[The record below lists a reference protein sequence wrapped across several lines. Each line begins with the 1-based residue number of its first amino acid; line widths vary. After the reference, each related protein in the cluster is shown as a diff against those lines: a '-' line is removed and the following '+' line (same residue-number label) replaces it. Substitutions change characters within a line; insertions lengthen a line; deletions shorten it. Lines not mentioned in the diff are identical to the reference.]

1 MITTNPFF
9 RRDLTTNCNE
19 TDEIPAN
26 RVNTTERLQ
35 VLRKVMENNQVD
47 AYYVPLDDQ
56 GRRKWISGFS
66 GSNGDA
72 IVTKDRVRVLEF

>member
-1 MITTNPFF
+1 MIRTNPFF

-72 IVTKDRVRVLEF
+72 IVTKDRVRVL

>member
-1 MITTNPFF
+1 M
-9 RRDLTTNCNE
+9 TTNCDE
-19 TDEIPAN
+19 DDEIPAN

-72 IVTKDRVRVLEF
+72 IVTTDRVRVLKF

>member
-1 MITTNPFF
+1 M
-9 RRDLTTNCNE
+9 TTNCDE
-19 TDEIPAN
+19 ADEIPAN

-47 AYYVPLDDQ
+47 AYYVPLDDL

>member
-1 MITTNPFF
+1 
-9 RRDLTTNCNE
+9 
-19 TDEIPAN
+19 
-26 RVNTTERLQ
+26 
-35 VLRKVMENNQVD
+35 MENNQVD

-72 IVTKDRVRVLEF
+72 IVTKDRVRLLEF

>member
-72 IVTKDRVRVLEF
+72 IVTKDRVRVL

>member
-1 MITTNPFF
+1 M
-9 RRDLTTNCNE
+9 TTNCDE
-19 TDEIPAN
+19 ADEIPAN

-35 VLRKVMENNQVD
+35 VLRKVMENNQID

-72 IVTKDRVRVLEF
+72 IVTKDRVRQKYCCISGVRVLVF

>member
-47 AYYVPLDDQ
+47 AYYVPLDHQ

-72 IVTKDRVRVLEF
+72 IVTKNRVRTLEF

>member
-1 MITTNPFF
+1 
-9 RRDLTTNCNE
+9 LTTNCDE
-19 TDEIPAN
+19 ADEIPAN